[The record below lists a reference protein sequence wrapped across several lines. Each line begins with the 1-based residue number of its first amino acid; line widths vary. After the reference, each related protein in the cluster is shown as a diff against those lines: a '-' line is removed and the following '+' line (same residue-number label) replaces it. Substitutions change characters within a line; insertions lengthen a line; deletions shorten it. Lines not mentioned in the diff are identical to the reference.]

1 MIFSINFLVLSVL
14 EISISVKKKDT
25 LPSPPPL
32 LHNSLMVHVVVWA
45 ASMKTQTLNGC
56 FGLCKAVNEAHNT
69 EEGTLQFAPQTLQV
83 STFFFF
89 FWTYLVLLLSQLS
102 KGKQTI
108 QHFHILI
115 FYIYSLNLLPS
126 CWSVNSSYV
135 FWRQTQHDPVMLR
148 SSCPLKGLGINCMS
162 LKNVQ
167 LQIDNT
173 IWYTSTKSFSI
184 CQSIQEQLNKSRTS
198 CTCWES

>member
-1 MIFSINFLVLSVL
+1 MWYLASTSWYRQYWKLVFLWRKS
-14 EISISVKKKDT
+14 T
-25 LPSPPPL
+25 RPL
-32 LHNSLMVHVVVWA
+32 LRPPASQLFLGARCGFGCEERVW
-45 ASMKTQTLNGC
+45 KTLNGR
-56 FGLCKAVNEAHNT
+56 FGLCNAVFTVVCSLNT
-69 EEGTLQFAPQTLQV
+69 SSLHL
-83 STFFFF
+83 FFFLDR
-89 FWTYLVLLLSQLS
+89 TSSLLSQLS

-148 SSCPLKGLGINCMS
+148 SSCPLKGLGFNCIS
-162 LKNVQ
+162 LKNIR

-173 IWYTSTKSFSI
+173 VWYASTKSFSI
-184 CQSIQEQLNKSRTS
+184 CQGIQEQ
-198 CTCWES
+198 